1 MQETKFLKTQP
12 KVKFWIERGRE
23 FLLESFW
30 AEQPALLLY
39 LCHFGCLCL
48 SAQITEL
55 VPRLNDLERRPVRL
69 TNDQQ
74 RLCQLAFQSLT
85 PREML

>member
-1 MQETKFLKTQP
+1 MLFRKVPEKCIRFQCMQETKFLTNQP

-30 AEQPALLLY
+30 A
-39 LCHFGCLCL
+39 
-48 SAQITEL
+48 
-55 VPRLNDLERRPVRL
+55 DLERRPVRL